1 MPPRCETH
9 TYVAANDKI
18 ILEKVQRQ
26 AAKYVKGDY
35 SYAACVTDMPNDLK
49 WESLESRREKFS
61 LIMLYHILRQ
71 NTYLPLDYLPEFH
84 SIISVPTT
92 I

>member
-35 SYAACVTDMPNDLK
+35 SYDASVLTDLK
-49 WESLESRREKFS
+49 WESLDESCREQF
-61 LIMLYHILRQ
+61 R
-71 NTYLPLDYLPEFH
+71 
-84 SIISVPTT
+84 
-92 I
+92 